1 MLENRDKINN
11 RYFINYDVLLNYN
24 GGKIMEQRTE
34 EQLVKD
40 NLGMVG
46 IILARYDVG
55 YDERDDFFQIGC
67 IGLCKAAE
75 GFDRSKNIK
84 FSTYAAQCIQNEIL
98 MEFRNRK
105 TKKWKKM
112 CNMLYFSSPVN
123 MHNDNEGL
131 VVEDIIFDENQNIE
145 AKKEIEDMLVH
156 VLNYIVNVL
165 NARDRYIV
173 LCRAGDVNQ
182 DVIAEEL
189 GISQSFISRLE
200 KRAISKIENAI
211 ESNQN
216 TDGKYKIAF
225 VNNELHLSFKGNK
238 KILHN
243 VLCKIDFNFKIQK
256 FTVEYFQS
264 RLTIRVPADTDFLPF
279 IAKIL
284 KAVEE

>member
-40 NLGMVG
+40 NLGLVG

-145 AKKEIEDMLVH
+145 AKKEKVDLVEH
-156 VLNYIVNVL
+156 VLNYIVNKMDP
-165 NARDRYIV
+165 RERYIL
-173 LCRAGDVNQ
+173 LCRAGGIKQ
-182 DVIAEEL
+182 EVIANDL
-189 GISQSFISRLE
+189 GISQSFTSRLAERAASSAE
-200 KRAISKIENAI
+200 KVI
-211 ESNQN
+211 ESNRK
-216 TDGKYKIAF
+216 TDGRYQMKLMDGEIQI
-225 VNNELHLSFKGNK
+225 SFEGEKEQLRNA
-238 KILHN
+238 
-243 VLCKIDFNFKIQK
+243 LCKINLDYVQK
-256 FTVEYFQS
+256 FTVEYS
-264 RLTIRVPADTDFLPF
+264 GNRLTLKVPADADSLPF
-279 IAKIL
+279 IGKFL
-284 KAVEE
+284 EAVEE